1 MSRTEFEDIIKN
13 LVPASDL
20 IASSDLHISNN
31 KIAIKADGVNI
42 DQLDLAS
49 SNSNLEDAG
58 LGKIRVAQT
67 MTGLTSV
74 TSASFSGALTGNAS
88 TATALETS
96 RTITLTGDLS
106 GSVSFDGTSNVTLD
120 ATVDTDSVALGT
132 DTTGNYIATGAT
144 SGSGISGSVSS
155 EGGTFTV
162 TSNATNANTGNTI
175 VLRDSSGDFTAGTIT
190 AALTGNASSA
200 TTLSAYGTA
209 GQILATN
216 SSEDAVEWVNN
227 TPTLEALT
235 DTNISTIT
243 DGSFLYYDGTSG
255 QEKWKNTSDIKL
267 NDSNGHVAIGA
278 SLSNSYRL
286 RVGGSTLIEGDGT
299 TGTELHVSD
308 EQASAL
314 FRLQG
319 KTTAYQDIT
328 CTGGNAQIQLST
340 LNAVDIS
347 SIGVSGSTATI
358 TTSAFHYF
366 YTGDNITLAGV
377 STFSGSSI
385 NGTHTITKTGNT
397 TFTLDDFNATGGS
410 YQLDISSIGVSGS
423 TATVTTS
430 ANHGFSTGDE
440 ITLDGVTTSSG
451 SDINGKHTITNTGN
465 TTFTLNN
472 FNATGGSYSGGTA
485 ISGTAECREGNVS
498 ILKNDGTYTYL
509 QIGDRPTRTG
519 SISNAFT
526 PIQFRHTS
534 GDVYI
539 NNGGRDSD
547 LRVESVN
554 NSSILHTDAGR
565 NCVGIGR
572 SGSRPIF
579 FGHSRNASFNID
591 AQYSVSSEVC
601 TVTPANPVSHLQVF
615 DTVRITA
622 SNGTL
627 TESGGGSRDYTV
639 TSVTMSGDNVSA
651 FTFNTPGKSNTTN
664 SDMVFGIQRHS
675 ADYTFGRNRPSAYI
689 RDSGGINNS
698 QTGTLTVNQT
708 ASFPDQGCLKIGNE
722 QLVYNSKTS
731 STFNITERGSLWT
744 TAEAHAYD
752 TYITVTDLSYER
764 DYGWGYLGKGLSFGG
779 ALNISSNTKI
789 NDHQSLNEDVFQAL
803 TLFKT
808 RLRSAVSSTDTT
820 IPVDSVSGFATAGT
834 IRIEQETISYTSL
847 TTTSGSE
854 SFNGCTR
861 GTSATTPS
869 AHVNNCLVSNST
881 STSCAIIE
889 APSQSHLAIALR
901 GNDEN
906 DGFHIVA
913 PKGGVASGDWL
924 TQEDDEGNS
933 ANWEYT
939 PYNLFKVTSK
949 AIVINEHAQ
958 NIDFRVEGQNGDLLK
973 TDADTDDVLMPSLEN
988 YADNSAAGTG
998 GIPVGGLYHTNGTV
1012 KIRTN

>member
-1 MSRTEFEDIIKN
+1 MSNFTISSSYPVPSVMSRTEFEDIIKN
-13 LVPASDL
+13 LVPAGDL
-20 IASSDLHISNN
+20 VDSSNLQISNS
-31 KIAIKADGVNI
+31 KIAIKAAGVGFAE
-42 DQLDLAS
+42 LDLS
-49 SNSNLEDAG
+49 STNSNISNDNGAI
-58 LGKIRVAQT
+58 KISPT

-74 TSASFSGALTGNAS
+74 TSTSFTGALTGNAS
-88 TATALETS
+88 TATALQTS
-96 RTITLTGDLS
+96 RTISLGGDLS
-106 GSVSFDGTSNVTLD
+106 GSASFDGTSDITLD
-120 ATVDTDSVALGT
+120 ATVDVNSVALGA
-132 DTTGNYIATGAT
+132 DTTGNYVAAGAT
-144 SGSGISGSVSS
+144 SGNGISGSVSS

-162 TSNATNANTGNTI
+162 TSNATSANTGSTI
-175 VLRDSSGDFTAGTIT
+175 VLRDSSGNFTAGTIT

-216 SSEDAVEWVNN
+216 SSANAVEWVDN

-235 DTNISTIT
+235 DTNIGTIT

-255 QEKWKNTSDIKL
+255 QQKWKNTSDIKL

-299 TGTELHVSD
+299 TSTELQVED
-308 EQASAL
+308 DTASAT
-314 FRLQG
+314 FRLYGQTYALEDL
-319 KTTAYQDIT
+319 TTKY
-328 CTGGNAQIQLST
+328 GNAQIQLST

-347 SIGVSGSTATI
+347 SIGVSGSTATV
-358 TTSAFHYF
+358 TTSANHYF

-377 STFSGSSI
+377 STSSGSSI
-385 NGTHTITKTGNT
+385 NGTHTITKTGDT

-410 YQLDISSIGVSGS
+410 Y
-423 TATVTTS
+423 
-430 ANHGFSTGDE
+430 
-440 ITLDGVTTSSG
+440 
-451 SDINGKHTITNTGN
+451 
-465 TTFTLNN
+465 
-472 FNATGGSYSGGTA
+472 SGGTA
-485 ISGTAECREGNVS
+485 ECLEGNVS

-519 SISNAFT
+519 AISNAFT

-554 NSSILHTDAGR
+554 NSSILHTDAAR

-579 FGHSRNASFNID
+579 FGHTRNASFNID

-627 TESGGGSRDYTV
+627 TESGGGSKDYTV

-689 RDSGGINNS
+689 RDSGGIDNS

-708 ASFPDQGCLKIGNE
+708 ATFPDQGCLKIGNE

-731 STFNITERGSLWT
+731 NTFNITERGALWT
-744 TAEAHAYD
+744 TSEAHAYD
-752 TYITVTDLSYER
+752 AYITVTDLSYER
-764 DYGWGYLGKGLSFGG
+764 DYGWGHLGKGLNFAGGMNLSFQ
-779 ALNISSNTKI
+779 AKI

-803 TLFKT
+803 TISKT

-820 IPVDSVSGFATAGT
+820 IPVDSVAEFPSTNGT
-834 IRIEQETISYTSL
+834 IRIEQETISYTSV

-861 GTSATTPS
+861 GTSATTAV
-869 AHVNNCLVSNST
+869 AHINNCLVTNST
-881 STSCAIIE
+881 STSCGIIE
-889 APSQSHLAIALR
+889 APSQAHLAIALR
-901 GNDEN
+901 GNDEG

-913 PKGGVASGDWL
+913 PKGGVASGDWI
-924 TQEDDEGNS
+924 TQEDDEGSS

-949 AIVINEHAQ
+949 YIVINEHAQ
-958 NIDFRVEGQNGDLLK
+958 NIDFRVEGQTGDLFK
-973 TDADTDDVLMPSLEN
+973 TDAGTDDVLMPLLVAQN
-988 YADNSAAGTG
+988 YADNSAAATG

-1012 KIRTN
+1012 KIRTS